1 MTPLNRAT
9 CAAIAPYAV
18 WMGLLFTLPATALGY
33 AVRTAA
39 TLAVLVWCGRTQF
52 GPLHARPRHTFC
64 KPVVSGVLAGLAVCA
79 LWIFPEQFAW
89 YRETS
94 LMKLVGLA
102 PMAATETASP
112 YDPATCGWP
121 LTLVRLAGSAFV
133 IAPVEEIFFRS
144 FLYRRLQNRDWT
156 NVPLNR
162 FDLSAF
168 LWMVGLFA
176 LEHDTRLMAGAMA
189 GAVYGALAIRRGLGA
204 AIVAHVTTNL
214 ALGLFVIATRQWG
227 FW

>member
-1 MTPLNRAT
+1 MP
-9 CAAIAPYAV
+9 
-18 WMGLLFTLPATALGY
+18 GLLVGV
-33 AVRTAA
+33 AV
-39 TLAVLVWCGRTQF
+39 
-52 GPLHARPRHTFC
+52 
-64 KPVVSGVLAGLAVCA
+64 GVL
-79 LWIFPEQFAW
+79 WIVPEQWAW

-102 PMAATETASP
+102 PATAAEAASP
-112 YDPATCGWP
+112 YDPAVCGWP

-133 IAPVEEIFFRS
+133 IAPIEEIFFRS
-144 FLYRRLQNRDWT
+144 FLYRRLQSRDWT

-176 LEHDTRLMAGAMA
+176 LEHDTRLLAGAMA
-189 GAVYGALAIRRGLGA
+189 GAFYGWLAIRRGLGA

-214 ALGLFVIATRQWG
+214 GLGIFVIVTQQWG

>member
-1 MTPLNRAT
+1 MTPLRRAT

-18 WMGLLFTLPATALGY
+18 WMGLMFALPATALGY
-33 AVRTAA
+33 AVRTVA
-39 TLAVLVWCGRTQF
+39 TLAVGLGCGRVQP
-52 GPLHARPRHTFC
+52 GPLHAFSLSAFRTSA
-64 KPVVSGVLAGLAVCA
+64 VSGVLVGLAVCA

-102 PMAATETASP
+102 PQAAAETASP
-112 YDPATCGWP
+112 YDPATCGWT

-144 FLYRRLQNRDWT
+144 FLYRWLQNHDWT
-156 NVPLNR
+156 KVPLNR
-162 FDLSAF
+162 FDGTAF

-189 GAVYGALAIRRGLGA
+189 GAFYGALAIRRGLGA
-204 AIVAHVTTNL
+204 AIVAHVTTNF

>member
-1 MTPLNRAT
+1 M
-9 CAAIAPYAV
+9 
-18 WMGLLFTLPATALGY
+18 
-33 AVRTAA
+33 
-39 TLAVLVWCGRTQF
+39 QF
-52 GPLHARPRHTFC
+52 GYRDWTVREALLPGL
-64 KPVVSGVLAGLAVCA
+64 LAGLVVGA
-79 LWIFPEQFAW
+79 LWIVPEQFAW

-94 LMKLVGLA
+94 LMKFLGLA
-102 PMAATETASP
+102 PAVADAASP

-144 FLYRRLQNRDWT
+144 FLYRALQSRDWT
-156 NVPLNR
+156 KVPLNR
-162 FDLSAF
+162 FDMSAF

-176 LEHDTRLMAGAMA
+176 LEHDTRLAAGAMA
-189 GAVYGALAIRRGLGA
+189 GAFYGLLAIRRGLGA

-214 ALGLFVIATRQWG
+214 ALGVFVIVTKQWG